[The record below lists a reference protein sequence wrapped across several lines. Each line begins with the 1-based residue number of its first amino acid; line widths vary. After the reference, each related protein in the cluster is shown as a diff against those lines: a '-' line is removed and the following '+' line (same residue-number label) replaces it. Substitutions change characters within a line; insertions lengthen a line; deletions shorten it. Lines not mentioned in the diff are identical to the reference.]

1 MDIVLNHLISETWLW
16 PERSRFEIKS
26 YAFLRVLVQKV
37 KYFPNVIYICVQA
50 LAERLAENSHD
61 LWAKTKKQELE
72 EIGEECCE
80 DLCFHKHIYIIHIYF
95 HVPILQ
101 GNVTFIPRNV

>member
-1 MDIVLNHLISETWLW
+1 MVRKI
-16 PERSRFEIKS
+16 
-26 YAFLRVLVQKV
+26 
-37 KYFPNVIYICVQA
+37 KYFAINVIQICVQG

-72 EIGEECCE
+72 EIGEESCY
-80 DLCFHKHIYIIHIYF
+80 DLCFHKHIYIIHVYF
-95 HVPILQ
+95 YVPILQ